1 MITTTNKAKEKTA
14 ARLPFRKEKKSA
26 IQKLNTNNPE
36 TANRNTVS
44 SVTICPLNE
53 KSEWIA
59 QKDKNV
65 RFDNLFYMML

>member
-53 KSEWIA
+53 KSE
-59 QKDKNV
+59 
-65 RFDNLFYMML
+65 